1 MNLWIETA
9 KDSLQA
15 AIAEVDCLVV
25 NDAEIRQ
32 LTGESNL
39 ARAARAV
46 MELGPRAVIAKQGE
60 YGAALF
66 TENGFFALPGFP
78 LEEVRD
84 PTGAGDSFAG
94 GFFGYLDGEGGDLDE
109 SQLRRAMGYGTVLA
123 SFNVEE
129 FGTERV
135 SRLSREEIDERFE
148 SLRRMTQFDA
158 LPTA

>member
-1 MNLWIETA
+1 M
-9 KDSLQA
+9 
-15 AIAEVDCLVV
+15 LVV
-25 NDAEIRQ
+25 NDAEIRM

-46 MELGPRAVIAKQGE
+46 MAMGPRAVVAKQGE

-66 TENGFFALPGFP
+66 TESGFFALPGFP
-78 LEEVRD
+78 LEDVRD

-94 GFFGYLDGEGGDLDE
+94 GFFGYLDGLGAGAELGDE
-109 SQLRRAMGYGTVLA
+109 ELRRAMGYGTVLA

-135 SRLSREEIDERFE
+135 ARLSREEIDERLEQLRAMTSFE
-148 SLRRMTQFDA
+148 VARSA
-158 LPTA
+158 